1 MFLSYHGR
9 SFTRK
14 NNWLNRIS
22 FVYSWMSCFCFI
34 PQLLKDSISPS
45 TLCSLLFALL
55 FSFFIP
61 LFCLPASR
69 KGHHEGYRWTT
80 RWRGNGWG
88 PEGVRGVKDLLSPHP
103 AGCSPPSPAL
113 CADVFT
119 NLQVSCLFWLWYT
132 ELDFRRTKYCT
143 RPHNTSFSKLV
154 FSPVKQRIGWHKG
167 SGPPLRA
174 LTSKDI
180 NNDTCWSNNNVVS
193 LKSVKGPQNTDN
205 HKFK

>member
-1 MFLSYHGR
+1 MFLSYHSR

-69 KGHHEGYRWTT
+69 KGHYEGYRWTT
-80 RWRGNGWG
+80 RWRRGNGRS
-88 PEGVRGVKDLLSPHP
+88 PEGVRGVKELLSPQP
-103 AGCSPPSPAL
+103 AVAPHLAPHCARMSSPTYRFLAFSDFDTLSSTSEELSIVPGPITLASPS
-113 CADVFT
+113 
-119 NLQVSCLFWLWYT
+119 W
-132 ELDFRRTKYCT
+132 
-143 RPHNTSFSKLV
+143 FSH
-154 FSPVKQRIGWHKG
+154 Q
-167 SGPPLRA
+167 
-174 LTSKDI
+174 
-180 NNDTCWSNNNVVS
+180 
-193 LKSVKGPQNTDN
+193 
-205 HKFK
+205 